1 MTCRLMGVDDI
12 QAENQ
17 PTWPATQVCPRPV
30 ESGLG
35 GDEEGVIG
43 VDEGVKKTP
52 LVLRKR
58 GPKSWSKGAT
68 FSGFPAAEKDS
79 VSVK

>member
-17 PTWPATQVCPRPV
+17 PTWPATQICQKPV

-35 GDEEGVIG
+35 GDEEGVDG
-43 VDEGVKKTP
+43 GHEG
-52 LVLRKR
+52 
-58 GPKSWSKGAT
+58 
-68 FSGFPAAEKDS
+68 
-79 VSVK
+79 